1 VSSLLPK
8 ELKGEGDTSRQ
19 WENENDVLVIPKFE
33 QNPNKFVQL
42 IPTFPTIT
50 PGIDGNPTGADPTFV
65 IQASLYGGWWI
76 RVRKK
81 TTRSA
86 LQMHMKRI
94 EAKKSG
100 AVYVAIPQ
108 SLLQS
113 DVMTLLGKEAG
124 YKFYTHNEER
134 EEMIWYTWTRENME
148 SRVPS
153 YATSIEGGG
162 ALVLSPDESEVLLVW
177 EFGRWGRSGG
187 AVDLGESCLE
197 AAKREV
203 AEETGLTLDDSFA
216 PLLGLGYQMPCSRD
230 GKINDHFLYFIL
242 KARRDSELKL
252 DTTEIEKAKWFKIET
267 LTSAWKSQKEKWEK
281 NGSSATGGVKTYPS
295 RIAIGNEQ
303 FGSAELMALEKF
315 VHKQAQPV
323 TLLKTRRPRPGIFF

>member
-1 VSSLLPK
+1 MTESVRAFSRLSHTSSSPSPSPSSTDMPTHKNAAPKNDSASQKAVEQKKGVSSLLPK

-86 LQMHMKRI
+86 LQMHMKKLSIHLQSGI

-134 EEMIWYTWTRENME
+134 EEMILDSNFF
-148 SRVPS
+148 
-153 YATSIEGGG
+153 
-162 ALVLSPDESEVLLVW
+162 LSKV
-177 EFGRWGRSGG
+177 
-187 AVDLGESCLE
+187 
-197 AAKREV
+197 
-203 AEETGLTLDDSFA
+203 GL
-216 PLLGLGYQMPCSRD
+216 
-230 GKINDHFLYFIL
+230 
-242 KARRDSELKL
+242 
-252 DTTEIEKAKWFKIET
+252 
-267 LTSAWKSQKEKWEK
+267 
-281 NGSSATGGVKTYPS
+281 
-295 RIAIGNEQ
+295 
-303 FGSAELMALEKF
+303 
-315 VHKQAQPV
+315 QASH
-323 TLLKTRRPRPGIFF
+323 